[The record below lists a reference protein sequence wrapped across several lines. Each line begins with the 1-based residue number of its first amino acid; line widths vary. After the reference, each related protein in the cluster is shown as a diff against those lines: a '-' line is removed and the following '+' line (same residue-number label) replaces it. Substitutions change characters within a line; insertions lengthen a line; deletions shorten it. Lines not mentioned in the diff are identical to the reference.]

1 MAESMV
7 LYWGSGSPPCWRVMI
22 VLEEKQLQGY
32 TQHRLS
38 FENGKHKTPEVMK
51 LNPRGQLPTFCHGDI
66 ILNESFGVC
75 LYLENQFNSQGT
87 RLFPDSREEQGLTYQ
102 RMFEVLTLQE
112 KIDAIVYYFWK
123 VPENERCDSALERN
137 KKALN
142 VELKLWEGYFEKLPQ
157 GSHIAGKN
165 FTMADVMLFPQLAYA
180 VRFGRPVQR
189 RNKPSIAHAA
199 IFSANS
205 GRSKMSGGL
214 ASPNEPSSARTL
226 ATSGVSMR
234 L

>member
-142 VELKLWEGYFEKLPQ
+142 VELKLWEGYFEKVIATKLSR
-157 GSHIAGKN
+157 GSVASR
-165 FTMADVMLFPQLAYA
+165 FPHCREELYNGGCDAFST
-180 VRFGRPVQR
+180 VGLCCSVW
-189 RNKPSIAHAA
+189 A
-199 IFSANS
+199 IT
-205 GRSKMSGGL
+205 G
-214 ASPNEPSSARTL
+214 
-226 ATSGVSMR
+226 
-234 L
+234 